1 MEKNNMADE
10 LEKKK
15 KDAFSFLR
23 AIGLGGNKDDKP
35 SKNVFYAG
43 NVVAA
48 ANKRKKE
55 LEKVN
60 QD

>member
-1 MEKNNMADE
+1 MNE
-10 LEKKK
+10 LDKKK
-15 KDAFSFLR
+15 KGTFSFLR
-23 AIGLGGNKDDKP
+23 SLGLGKNKNDATD
-35 SKNVFYAG
+35 KNVFYAG
-43 NVVAA
+43 NVTTA

>member
-1 MEKNNMADE
+1 MDE
-10 LEKKK
+10 LSKKK
-15 KDAFSFLR
+15 KGTYSFLR
-23 AIGLGGNKDDKP
+23 ALGLGKNKNDASD
-35 SKNVFYAG
+35 KNVFYAG
-43 NVVAA
+43 NVTTA